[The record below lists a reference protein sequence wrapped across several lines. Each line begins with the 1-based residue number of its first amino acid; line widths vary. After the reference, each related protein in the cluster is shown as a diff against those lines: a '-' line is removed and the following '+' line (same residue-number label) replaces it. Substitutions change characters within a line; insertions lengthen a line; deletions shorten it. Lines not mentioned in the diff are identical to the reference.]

1 MKFSFSKK
9 DPLQKSKWDKLHNE
23 DYHPTVA
30 KIVDRINEH
39 RQKNIW
45 LFDEWSDLLGIKLDV
60 NEKTILEIGC
70 GGGLVSCSN
79 ALSRG

>member
-9 DPLQKSKWDKLHNE
+9 DPLQKSKWEKLHNE
-23 DYHPTVA
+23 DYHLTVA

-45 LFDEWSDLLGIKLDV
+45 LFDEWSDLLGINLDLILPKTPFIRLWE
-60 NEKTILEIGC
+60 NE
-70 GGGLVSCSN
+70 SCVYS
-79 ALSRG
+79 